1 MHSFNDDRQTVT
13 ATLIGRAKEA
23 YNEAAS
29 GALRGRESFVKLLGA
44 QTDLRLAG
52 LDPAG
57 DGAYGRLGTTREA
70 FTALL
75 RDKYRAAARENYEDS
90 MDARFAGSGR
100 AISEAVNDL
109 HLVPAYMALGGL
121 DPAQDAAWQEI
132 GISKQDYLDL
142 RRTRLL
148 EEAERSLT
156 LAQEP
161 GRSPHNAQ
169 LARQAAGFYRSE
181 AETDITRNPAYRPR
195 P

>member
-1 MHSFNDDRQTVT
+1 MHSFYDDRQTVT

-90 MDARFAGSGR
+90 TDARFRGTGR
-100 AISEAVNDL
+100 AISEAISDL

-121 DPAQDAAWQEI
+121 DPAQDAAWQAI
-132 GISKQDYLDL
+132 GVSREDYLSL
-142 RRTRLL
+142 RRAHLF

-161 GRSPHNAQ
+161 GRSPHNAL
-169 LARQAAGFYRSE
+169 LARQAADFYRRE
-181 AETDITRNPAYRPR
+181 AETDLTQHPAYRPR